1 MSGAFDVTVASASLA
16 TANIIAGLAVVFW
29 AVRALAAKRSA
40 RASALV
46 VEIAAHAP
54 EDDGYEHEFEQR
66 NTPRTAAP
74 GESDCEEDV
83 GTPRRQP

>member
-1 MSGAFDVTVASASLA
+1 MNAAHAFDVTVASAFVA
-16 TANIIAGLAVVFW
+16 TAVVAGLAAW